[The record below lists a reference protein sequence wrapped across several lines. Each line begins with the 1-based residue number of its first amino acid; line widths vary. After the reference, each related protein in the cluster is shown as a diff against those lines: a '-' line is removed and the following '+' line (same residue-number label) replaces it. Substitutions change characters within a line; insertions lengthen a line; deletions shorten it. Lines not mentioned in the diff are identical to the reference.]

1 MEITLNIGD
10 NINIPENC
18 DIYVNNN
25 TLTIKERELFN
36 DGDILRSNIGDMFI
50 IFENYRCE
58 NLFDS
63 YYNTKNNDN
72 TYWNAGAFRHATEEE
87 KQTFFNDLKAKGLYW
102 NTKTK
107 TLENTEKRAKKYE
120 RYLYINP
127 YMDVVEATDEYN
139 VFDNKFFEMGNYY
152 LLSERDRAERDAQR
166 LREFFRKRT
175 I

>member
-1 MEITLNIGD
+1 MEPTLNIGD

-18 DIYVNNN
+18 EINVNNN
-25 TLTIKERELFN
+25 VLTIKERKLFE

-87 KQTFFNDLKAKGLYW
+87 KQTFFNDLKSKGLYW
-102 NTKTK
+102 NADIKS
-107 TLENTEKRAKKYE
+107 LENTGKRVRRYE

-139 VFDNKFFEMGNYY
+139 VFDNKFFETGNYY
-152 LLSERDRAERDAQR
+152 PLSEREQAEKDARR
-166 LREFFRKRT
+166 LRDFFKKRS